1 MNNSIIMDC
10 IHEAIVL
17 GIDVLIFGLCLRG
30 YYSHKNAI
38 KALKVNKNKH

>member
-1 MNNSIIMDC
+1 MNNTMGMDY

-30 YYSHKNAI
+30 YYSHKNTI
-38 KALKVNKNKH
+38 KALKVRFI